1 LPDVPFF
8 SVVMATYDRGR
19 HILPSVRSVL
29 QQTFRH
35 FELIIV
41 GDGCTDDTEEVLS
54 PYLGPRVRWIG
65 LPYRQGSQA
74 APNNAGIRASR
85 GEHIAYIGHDDIWS
99 PGHLEALAP
108 LLAEGSGADIA
119 VSGAIFHMPPGV
131 QEAQV
136 TGLFDDTGA
145 AARNFF
151 PPSSF
156 AHRKAVVQAIGEWRA
171 PQDIRPPVDSDFLL
185 RAVAA
190 GMVFRSTGR
199 VTVHK
204 FAAGHRYLSY
214 LVQTSWEQ
222 ERILSAIS
230 SAGEDACVE
239 QAVALARRCHGYMAM
254 LFFDFGRF
262 EPGQLARNNAVR
274 KGLRIS
280 CAPLPARREV
290 LVETDEPM
298 AMDWQARNGY
308 GLRHVSKNPN
318 PKILI
323 PYAAPSRAGVH
334 LLFAHPDPKA
344 LFFLAVRTSEAR
356 HVLRCGRPRSYGRQH
371 FALASLSL
379 RLEPDRATWLELELY
394 PAQRPAICNPGLAYA
409 MILIDPAGALTDPD
423 EMPVEM
429 EAWLSKY
436 PDVQEPTSPSDGDAL
451 VVGPGEA

>member
-1 LPDVPFF
+1 
-8 SVVMATYDRGR
+8 MATYDRGR

-29 QQTFRH
+29 QQTFRD

-41 GDGCTDDTEEVLS
+41 GDGCTDDTEAVLS
-54 PYLGPRVRWIG
+54 PYLCPRVRWIG
-65 LPYRQGSQA
+65 LPHRQGSQA

-85 GEHIAYIGHDDIWS
+85 GGNIAYIGHDDIWS

-108 LLAEGSGADIA
+108 LLAEGSGADFA

-131 QEAQV
+131 EEAQV
-136 TGLFDDTGA
+136 TGLFDDAGA
-145 AARNFF
+145 AARHFF

-171 PQDIRPPVDSDFLL
+171 PQSIRPPVDSDFLL
-185 RAVAA
+185 RAVEA

-222 ERILSAIS
+222 ERMLSAIS
-230 SAGEDACVE
+230 GAGEDACVE
-239 QAVALARRCHGYMAM
+239 QAVALARRSHGYMAM
-254 LFFDFGRF
+254 LFSDFARF

-274 KGLRIS
+274 KGLRIR
-280 CAPLPARREV
+280 CAPLPAQREAM
-290 LVETDEPM
+290 VETDDSM
-298 AMDWQARNGY
+298 ALDWQARNGY
-308 GLRHVSKNPN
+308 GLRHVFKNPN

-323 PYAAPSRAGVH
+323 PYSAPTHAGVH
-334 LLFAHPDPKA
+334 LLLAHPDPKA
-344 LFFLAVRTSEAR
+344 LFFLVVRTSEAR
-356 HVLRCGRPRSYGRQH
+356 LVLRCGKPRTYGRQH

-379 RLEPDRATWLELELY
+379 RLEPDRATCLELELH
-394 PAQRPAICNPGLAYA
+394 PAQRPDIGNPGLAYA
-409 MILIDPAGALTDPD
+409 MILIDPAGALANPD
-423 EMPVEM
+423 EMPEEM

-436 PDVQEPTSPSDGDAL
+436 ADVR
-451 VVGPGEA
+451 